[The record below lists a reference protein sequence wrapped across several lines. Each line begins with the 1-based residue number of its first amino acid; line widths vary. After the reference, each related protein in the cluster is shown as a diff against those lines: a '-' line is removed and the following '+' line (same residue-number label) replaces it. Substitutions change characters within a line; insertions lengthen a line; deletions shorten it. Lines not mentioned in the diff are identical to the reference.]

1 MSIFFCVPF
10 IVLFFML
17 GGQIN
22 KLFRP
27 IGVTLSILITYLFS
41 YHVEWAFVPS
51 LWYAFTLTLGYGED
65 SKLMKWLKSEQKVR
79 IVLGLSSA
87 LPILLTVGL
96 THNFLALCMIPV
108 IVAVECI
115 RMGKWFSIGKFDVL
129 PVDIFR
135 GLVLGLGMSLALLG
149 A

>member
-1 MSIFFCVPF
+1 MC
-10 IVLFFML
+10 
-17 GGQIN
+17 GGQLN

-27 IGVTLSILITYLFS
+27 IGVTLSILITYFFCNNI
-41 YHVEWAFVPS
+41 EWAFAPS
-51 LWYAFTLTLGYGED
+51 LWYAFTLSLGYGEN

-96 THNFLALCMIPV
+96 THSYGALVMIPV
-108 IVAVECI
+108 VVGVECI

-135 GLVLGLGMSLALLG
+135 GLALGLGISLALL
-149 A
+149 

>member
-1 MSIFFCVPF
+1 MSIFWCVPF
-10 IVLFFML
+10 IVLSFIL

-27 IGVTLSILITYLFS
+27 IGVTLSILIIYLFS
-41 YHVEWAFVPS
+41 TYHVEWAFAPS
-51 LWYAFTLTLGYGED
+51 LWYAFTLTLGNGPT
-65 SKLMKWLKSEQKVR
+65 SKLMKWFKSEQKVR

-96 THNFLALCMIPV
+96 THNLWALCMIPV
-108 IVAVECI
+108 VVAVECI
-115 RMGKWFSIGKFDVL
+115 RMGKWFSIGKFDIL

-135 GLVLGLGMSLALLG
+135 GLALGLGISLALL
-149 A
+149 